1 MLLFSYN
8 TILYSNQILFAVL
21 NEQKSKKIEK
31 KNLGWHRE
39 VLVKYIL
46 LMPLLTK
53 CNKVKVNLL
62 AGNLKNA
69 II

>member
-31 KNLGWHRE
+31 KPGMTSRSACQVH
-39 VLVKYIL
+39 
-46 LMPLLTK
+46 PFD
-53 CNKVKVNLL
+53 
-62 AGNLKNA
+62 A
-69 II
+69 ITN